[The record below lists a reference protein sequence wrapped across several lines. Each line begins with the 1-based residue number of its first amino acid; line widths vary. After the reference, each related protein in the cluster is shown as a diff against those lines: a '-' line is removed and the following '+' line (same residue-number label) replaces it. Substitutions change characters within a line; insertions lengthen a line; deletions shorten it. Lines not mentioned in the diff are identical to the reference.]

1 MVNYYYICQHCDHE
15 MRNVMQSIKDK
26 PKKVCPNCGKHK
38 LKRVLYGCE
47 FCSVSKN
54 PSTIGQLA
62 DKNARKAGSQ
72 KMSEI
77 VSRSEENKPSA
88 EAPLPDYCTATDREI
103 RAMTDQQRIRYIME
117 GKK

>member
-1 MVNYYYICQHCDHE
+1 MVNYDYICQHCDHE

-38 LKRVLYGCE
+38 LKRVLYGGE
-47 FCSVSKN
+47 FCSVSKD

-62 DKNARKAGSQ
+62 DKNARKAGRQ

-77 VSRSEENKPSA
+77 VSQSKEN
-88 EAPLPDYCTATDREI
+88 APAPESPLSRHCTATDREV